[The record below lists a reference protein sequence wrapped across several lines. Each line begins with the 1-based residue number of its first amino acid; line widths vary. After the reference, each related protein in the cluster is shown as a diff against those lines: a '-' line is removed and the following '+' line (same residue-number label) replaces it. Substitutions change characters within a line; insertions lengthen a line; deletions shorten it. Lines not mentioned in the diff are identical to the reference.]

1 MVEIFHFPRI
11 LEFAPKSLVFT
22 KDLKSFEN
30 YSEEFNLKVVN
41 FSGRNENRVEREEE
55 GEGGR
60 NNGRRYEEEGR
71 GREDGIKEEGKRETV
86 RGEGRGWKDGIS
98 EEGKMEK
105 RGGGIPP
112 GRSVETYLYL
122 WSSLITNLK
131 YNICKT
137 LNIIFVKR

>member
-1 MVEIFHFPRI
+1 MRI
-11 LEFAPKSLVFT
+11 EWR
-22 KDLKSFEN
+22 
-30 YSEEFNLKVVN
+30 
-41 FSGRNENRVEREEE
+41 GRRRLREE
-55 GEGGR
+55 GIR
-60 NNGRRYEEEGR
+60 EE
-71 GREDGIKEEGKRETV
+71 DKREKV

-105 RGGGIPP
+105 GGRGIPP

-137 LNIIFVKR
+137 LEKRTPVPNHTHDSLLCTYCVL